1 MRFSDAGLR
10 LRSWIVV
17 DPASRMDVRLSA
29 RRLRDRSGLA
39 TGIYLVVLDPE
50 ARSSREL
57 VRAVIRSRVEILYI
71 GKSDDSLIR
80 RTGSLACGLSGGH
93 VTHDF
98 AMKMAKGLLGSFDVT
113 HLRMLLIPY
122 RPAYRLEGFLLR
134 EHVRV
139 NGERPIG
146 NDDMGGFTSARNGR
160 STFRP
165 DWDNLLPDASILI

>member
-1 MRFSDAGLR
+1 L
-10 LRSWIVV
+10 
-17 DPASRMDVRLSA
+17 
-29 RRLRDRSGLA
+29 DRSKVA
-39 TGIYLVVLDPE
+39 TGVYVIAYDPE
-50 ARSSREL
+50 ARRPREL
-57 VRAVIRSRVEILYI
+57 IRAVMRSKVEILYI

-98 AMKMAKGLLGSFDVT
+98 AVKMAKGLLGSFDVA
-113 HLRMLLIPY
+113 HLRMILIPY

-160 STFRP
+160 SPFRP